1 MSSQT
6 FVTNRR
12 YFDSN
17 GGLTRP
23 GVQLSGVS
31 LGLSRQAV
39 VGLILVVALIAFEL
53 FNFDTTRYAL
63 QNLLGDVRF
72 AGLAWATIL
81 SVAFC
86 SIDFAGLVRFFTP
99 AGREDQPREMAYLFG
114 AWFLGATMNAIMT
127 WWAVS
132 LTLLNH
138 DFGNEVVA
146 RETLLRV
153 VPIFLAVLVW
163 LTRILFIGAFTVAG
177 VRLFDVSADRPAA
190 RKSRLAEDAVDV
202 AEVELPETDEV
213 PGFLSQRPF
222 SRIHQTHVGEAVNAQ
237 RPPQVNQIAD
247 PERTIVSPKPVPATE
262 QLTRVE
268 RSTPP
273 QANGRV
279 RQRPPVPNI
288 VRPLPL
294 EARKRN

>member
-6 FVTNRR
+6 LINSMAGMSQRR
-12 YFDSN
+12 NFRSDD
-17 GGLTRP
+17 GRL
-23 GVQLSGVS
+23 QLSSVS

-39 VGLILVVALIAFEL
+39 VGLILVVALLAFEL

-63 QNLLGDVRF
+63 QNLLGEVRF

-81 SVAFC
+81 AVAFC
-86 SIDFAGLVRFFTP
+86 AIDFAGLVRFFTP
-99 AGREDQPREMAYLFG
+99 PSRQEQPKKEMAYLFG

-138 DFGNEVVA
+138 DFGNEVLG
-146 RETLLRV
+146 RDTLLAA
-153 VPIFLAVLVW
+153 VPVFLAALVL

-177 VRLFDVSADRPAA
+177 VRLFDVSADEPAA
-190 RKSRLAEDAVDV
+190 RPSRFAAEMETLDD
-202 AEVELPETDEV
+202 VELPETDEV
-213 PGFLSQRPF
+213 PAFL
-222 SRIHQTHVGEAVNAQ
+222 GQ
-237 RPPQVNQIAD
+237 RPPAARYQPTPTAVVQPSPALEQTKVALR
-247 PERTIVSPKPVPATE
+247 PEPAVE
-262 QLTRVE
+262 PPTRVE

-279 RQRPPVPNI
+279 KQRPPVFPNV
-288 VRPLPL
+288 VRPVAM
-294 EARKRN
+294 EAKRRN